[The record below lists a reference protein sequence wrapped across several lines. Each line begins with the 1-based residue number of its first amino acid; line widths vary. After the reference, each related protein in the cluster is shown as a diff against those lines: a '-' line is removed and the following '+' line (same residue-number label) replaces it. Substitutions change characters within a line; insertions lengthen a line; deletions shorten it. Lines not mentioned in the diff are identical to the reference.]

1 MAISEHGIV
10 ALSES
15 PDERPRFVIAVNLQ
29 QWPAI
34 RGIVWDAR
42 SKLTGPLGVW
52 LASLPAPPV
61 STILLGG
68 GCPLTAE
75 MVLRVAV
82 MLREAFGLTPQNRTR
97 PVCLIEPDGTVVT
110 WPSTTLAAKAH
121 GITRAR
127 VFKMLS
133 LLTMTDRGVW
143 L

>member
-1 MAISEHGIV
+1 
-10 ALSES
+10 
-15 PDERPRFVIAVNLQ
+15 
-29 QWPAI
+29 
-34 RGIVWDAR
+34 
-42 SKLTGPLGVW
+42 
-52 LASLPAPPV
+52 
-61 STILLGG
+61 
-68 GCPLTAE
+68 
-75 MVLRVAV
+75 